1 MEKIPEQKIFQEELK
16 NRLSDS
22 PEAIQTADQIFSLVD
37 GGYQSIEDTNK
48 ISLEK
53 IGKIISIIRDV
64 VSILVNIGGLAGIGG
79 LLLEQRTDTSFLFK
93 EKAKEIEKII
103 NDNV

>member
-64 VSILVNIGGLAGIGG
+64 VSIIAGLGGFAGLSA
-79 LLLEQRTDTSFLFK
+79 LLLEQRTDTSLLFR

-103 NDNV
+103 NDGV